1 MHLKEDVMRLKWNTM
16 DTMHLKGGTMH
27 LKGNTMHLKGN
38 TIHNVQL
45 GKHAVGKDPAPR
57 RRHFCHS

>member
-1 MHLKEDVMRLKWNTM
+1 MHLKGDVMRLKWNTM
-16 DTMHLKGGTMH
+16 DTMHLKGG
-27 LKGNTMHLKGN
+27 TMHLKGN